1 MRLKSLILSQVA
13 GLGLIDIA
21 DLSDIVVFAGPNGV
35 GKTRIMR
42 QLIQFFQNPQPN
54 DQTKLI
60 VEATNERERKSW
72 GKNLLDTSIQGDA
85 NLLRTSLQRN
95 QKRNSYNSTVLNF
108 DSDRAVTQIQPF
120 SFSWDFI
127 DPYEEEVNWGL
138 SYSFLRDR
146 FTDVQHS
153 LFKLVE
159 SQRRRIS
166 QDAIEVMKGGGKIL
180 NLEYPDPIDPFRKAF
195 SQLLAPKILSD
206 LQVKTQQ
213 MTYLFEGQ
221 EFSLQSLSSG
231 EREVVNIVFDFL
243 LRNPSD
249 CIVFFDEPELHLH
262 PELSYRLLQ
271 TLASIG
277 KNNQFIFCTHSP
289 EIITASIENSV
300 IFIKPKVDE
309 TSNQAIKVQR
319 EDETNHALNLLGQSI
334 GIISLGKKLLL
345 IEGEEASLDKQT
357 YGAIL
362 KNEFPELVLV
372 PVGSKDNIRSF
383 GEIQKSV
390 LDKTIWGVEFF
401 MLCDRD
407 AARGFG
413 EFEPQSKLSPRFKI
427 LPRYHLENYFLDES
441 VFAQIF
447 EEMEP
452 QGSWLRD
459 NAQIADRIKLFAKLA
474 VPLAVS
480 LRVAAAARFSVGN
493 ADVRAKG
500 VGSGCTLVELQDKIR
515 ERVAAENTRI
525 SASLNPAKL
534 EILANEE
541 FRRLHASLDN
551 GTNEWRN
558 DIPGRIL
565 LNQFA
570 NAAKIPVGRLKTLY
584 LKKAEIQDVDPF
596 AEIRAIFREF
606 RLLQK

>member
-1 MRLKSLILSQVA
+1 MRLTSVRLKQVA
-13 GLGLIDIA
+13 GLGLIEVD

-42 QLIQFFQNPQPN
+42 ELIQFFQNPHPN
-54 DQTKLI
+54 VATKII
-60 VEATNERERKSW
+60 VEATNEREKQSW
-72 GKNLLDTSIQGDA
+72 GKNFLDTSVQSDSE
-85 NLLRTSLQRN
+85 LLRQSLQRN

-108 DSDRAVTQIQPF
+108 DSDRAITQIQPF
-120 SFSWDFI
+120 TFSWDFLN
-127 DPYEEEVNWGL
+127 PYEEEVGWNL
-138 SYSFLRDR
+138 SYSYLKDR

-159 SQRRRIS
+159 SQRRKIS
-166 QDAIEVMKGGGKIL
+166 QDAMDVMKGGGNIL
-180 NLEYPDPIDPFRKAF
+180 PLEYPDPIDPFRKAF

-206 LQVKTQQ
+206 LDVKTQQ
-213 MTYLFEGQ
+213 ITYEFAGQ
-221 EFSLQSLSSG
+221 KFALQSLSSG
-231 EREVVNIVFDFL
+231 EREVINIVFDFL

-249 CIVFFDEPELHLH
+249 CIIFFDEPELHLH

-277 KNNQFIFCTHSP
+277 RNNQFIFCTHSP

-309 TSNQAIKVQR
+309 TSNQAIKVRR

-372 PVGSKDNIRSF
+372 PVGSKSNIRSF
-383 GEIQKSV
+383 GEVQKSV
-390 LDKTIWGVEFF
+390 LEKTIWGVEFF

-407 AARGFG
+407 AAREFG
-413 EFEPQSKLSPRFKI
+413 EFEPQSKLSPRFKV

-441 VFAQIF
+441 VIAQIF

-452 QGSWLRD
+452 PDSWLRD
-459 NAQIADRIKLFAKLA
+459 RAQIEQRIKLFAKMA

-480 LRVAAAARFSVGN
+480 LRVGAVARFDVGN
-493 ADVRAKG
+493 ADVRVKG
-500 VGSGCTLVELQDKIR
+500 VGNGISLAELQDKLR
-515 ERVAAENTRI
+515 EKILAENLRI
-525 SASLNPAKL
+525 SASLDGKKL
-534 EILANEE
+534 ENVAAEE
-541 FRRLHASLDN
+541 FQRLNTSLDN
-551 GTNEWRN
+551 ATNDWRN
-558 DIPGRIL
+558 DIPGRVL

-570 NAAKIPVGRLKTLY
+570 SAAKIPVGRFKTLY
-584 LKKAEIQDVDPF
+584 LKKAETQIIDPF
-596 AEIRAIFREF
+596 TEIRTIFREF
-606 RLLQK
+606 KLHEK